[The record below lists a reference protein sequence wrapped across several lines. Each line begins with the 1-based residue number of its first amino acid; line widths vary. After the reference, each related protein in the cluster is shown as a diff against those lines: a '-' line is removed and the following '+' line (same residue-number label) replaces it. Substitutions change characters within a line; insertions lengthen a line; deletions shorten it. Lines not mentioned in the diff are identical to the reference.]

1 MDITFLKDW
10 KNPINSKTTK
20 AGTVSGIHYKTA
32 EALIEDG
39 IATVTGLES
48 IKLKKVLPSSVDD
61 VTPKGF
67 ENEFGEF

>member
-10 KNPINSKTTK
+10 KNPINGKTTK

-32 EALIEDG
+32 EALIEGG

-67 ENEFGEF
+67 ENEFEEF